1 MIREKDYDTKLD
13 GVLAQVVSDHDS
25 GSFNFAGES
34 GLPPP
39 PELTPEQERRLW
51 RKIDIRLLP
60 MLGLMYLMSYLD
72 RGNIANARI
81 DGLETQLGLTGNQ
94 FNTALTVWFVPY
106 CVFECAAN
114 LVLKKFRPSKWL
126 PGITVAWGLV
136 AVTMGLVKNYEQLIT
151 VRFFLGL
158 TEAGLF
164 PGMAYYLT
172 IWYPRDKLQSRVG
185 IFFGSATLAGAFSGL
200 FAYWIGFMS
209 GVGGRLGWAWIFIIE
224 GAATILVG
232 LVAFLVLVD
241 FPATARFLT
250 PEERSFVIHKQKM
263 EYSNVGEE
271 EHFEFRHIWAA
282 ITDWQLWAHVL
293 IFWSIGTPLYGIAF
307 FLPTI
312 INSFGYTVSVSQLLT
327 IPPYLVATILIYV
340 WGYLSEKRKIRSP
353 FLFASLAFS
362 LIGLAINI
370 SDVSDG
376 VKYFGTYWIVAGAAA
391 AFPGIIAWLG
401 NNLAGQYKRGT
412 GMAIQL
418 GLGNISGTFASN
430 IYRNQDAP
438 KFIFSHS
445 IMIMFT
451 GVGFITVAVTT
462 YVYKIINR
470 RRERTLREML
480 DRGEKLKPEEIR
492 KLGDKSPTFRYMI

>member
-1 MIREKDYDTKLD
+1 
-13 GVLAQVVSDHDS
+13 
-25 GSFNFAGES
+25 
-34 GLPPP
+34 
-39 PELTPEQERRLW
+39 
-51 RKIDIRLLP
+51 
-60 MLGLMYLMSYLD
+60 
-72 RGNIANARI
+72 
-81 DGLETQLGLTGNQ
+81 
-94 FNTALTVWFVPY
+94 
-106 CVFECAAN
+106 
-114 LVLKKFRPSKWL
+114 
-126 PGITVAWGLV
+126 
-136 AVTMGLVKNYEQLIT
+136 MGLVKNYEQLIT
-151 VRFFLGL
+151 VRFLLGL

-172 IWYPRDKLQSRVG
+172 LWYPRDKLQSRVG

-370 SDVSDG
+370 SNVSDG

-451 GVGFITVAVTT
+451 GVGFIIVAVTT

-480 DRGEKLKPEEIR
+480 DRGEKLKPEDIR